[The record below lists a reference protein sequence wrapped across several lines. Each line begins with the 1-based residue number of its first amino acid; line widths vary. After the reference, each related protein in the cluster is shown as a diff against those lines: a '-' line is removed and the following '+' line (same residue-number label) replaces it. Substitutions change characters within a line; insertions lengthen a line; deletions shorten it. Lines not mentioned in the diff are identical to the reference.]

1 MRRSAASR
9 LSASGSTDCRL
20 GRCCRRGSRCPLKA
34 NCSRATG
41 VPHRTTRRLNMAWL
55 RHSVMWKPTLGEV
68 VCGRKL
74 GSASKR
80 SDAGA
85 TARCKR
91 PWRCANSGTAI
102 TAGLWRSS
110 PSWFS
115 TTASVVPSTV
125 TIQRREQAG
134 PNARRGGENSQSRRS
149 TRGTRAIEATPGSR
163 HRVRESACR
172 RWRCLLDATR
182 ASPNETIAI
191 AFRPL
196 KVSERSRLIPTSYR
210 FLVGFHPHPLADLVA
225 ASVHSPRNSVP
236 PHRHSLST
244 STPGSVATA
253 RAGDTAA
260 CSASVRA
267 VWGSLGVEDA
277 VAPRCGGHGATAG

>member
-1 MRRSAASR
+1 MALRELGHGHHCGPVALESLLVLNHRLRRTVDR
-9 LSASGSTDCRL
+9 DD
-20 GRCCRRGSRCPLKA
+20 
-34 NCSRATG
+34 RAT
-41 VPHRTTRRLNMAWL
+41 RTGGPQTR
-55 RHSVMWKPTLGEV
+55 
-68 VCGRKL
+68 
-74 GSASKR
+74 
-80 SDAGA
+80 DA
-85 TARCKR
+85 
-91 PWRCANSGTAI
+91 
-102 TAGLWRSS
+102 
-110 PSWFS
+110 
-115 TTASVVPSTV
+115 V
-125 TIQRREQAG
+125 
-134 PNARRGGENSQSRRS
+134 GENFQSRRS

-182 ASPNETIAI
+182 ASANETIAI

-225 ASVHSPRNSVP
+225 ASVHSPRISVP